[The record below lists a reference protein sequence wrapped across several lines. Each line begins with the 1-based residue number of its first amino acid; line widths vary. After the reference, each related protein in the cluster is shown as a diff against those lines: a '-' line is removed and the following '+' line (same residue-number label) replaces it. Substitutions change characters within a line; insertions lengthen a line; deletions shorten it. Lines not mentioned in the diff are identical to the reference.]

1 MGIRLMAAY
10 DPLQLV
16 SELTAAGLAVD
27 GADATG
33 RVQYARDLT
42 PEEQATAAAVLAAH
56 DPMKRERDELTA
68 RQQAKAYRD
77 GLQAYLDLASPT
89 GAQTVAAVKA
99 IIRVLF
105 WVVRNDLK

>member
-1 MGIRLMAAY
+1 MAVY

-16 SELTAAGLAVD
+16 TELTAAGLTVD

-56 DPMKRERDELTA
+56 DPARRERDELTA

-89 GAQTVAAVKA
+89 GAQTVAALKA
-99 IIRVLF
+99 VIRLVMWL
-105 WVVRNDLK
+105 VRNELR